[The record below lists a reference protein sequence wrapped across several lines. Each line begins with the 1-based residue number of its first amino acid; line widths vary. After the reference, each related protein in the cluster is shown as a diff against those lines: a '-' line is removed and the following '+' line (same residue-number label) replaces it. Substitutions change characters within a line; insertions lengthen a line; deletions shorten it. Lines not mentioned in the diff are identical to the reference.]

1 MVPIGIAAGLIII
14 VSAAVIALNG
24 GSGDVTLAEVTS
36 ADDVM
41 VATLEG
47 DDADLLVSWSPELGR
62 VAVEAD
68 ELVAAGAGQVYE
80 LWAIVGETPVAAGL
94 IEHDGGDVRAV
105 FEVDE
110 TDVGAWGITI
120 EPAGGSDV
128 PTPPI
133 LYFGEIS

>member
-1 MVPIGIAAGLIII
+1 
-14 VSAAVIALNG
+14 
-24 GSGDVTLAEVTS
+24 
-36 ADDVM
+36 
-41 VATLEG
+41 
-47 DDADLLVSWSPELGR
+47 
-62 VAVEAD
+62 
-68 ELVAAGAGQVYE
+68 VAAGAGQAYE